1 MVSRGLRELNARRE
15 TEDAKNCG
23 FAAIAAIAAIAAL
36 CDFVALASIPPSSNK
51 AQRSCARFCVF
62 RTQSTRSARG
72 AGSLPSSVLLS
83 PLAEPR

>member
-23 FAAIAAIAAIAAL
+23 FAAIAAIAAL